1 MKRFVEFWRQKT
13 HVSQV
18 LFILAMMYCV
28 SSINVLLLALGV
40 VRWIPQAYLNPRVL
54 IWFSIISFGFALLLS
69 AYHFSTFIIRRKR
82 REDYDEPSRAGGDKA
97 ARGR

>member
-1 MKRFVEFWRQKT
+1 MKKFVEFWRQKT

-40 VRWIPQAYLNPRVL
+40 VRWIPQAYLNPQVL
-54 IWFSIISFGFALLLS
+54 IWFSIISFGFALLMS

-82 REDYDEPSRAGGDKA
+82 KYDYEESSPA
-97 ARGR
+97 ARTKGGNA